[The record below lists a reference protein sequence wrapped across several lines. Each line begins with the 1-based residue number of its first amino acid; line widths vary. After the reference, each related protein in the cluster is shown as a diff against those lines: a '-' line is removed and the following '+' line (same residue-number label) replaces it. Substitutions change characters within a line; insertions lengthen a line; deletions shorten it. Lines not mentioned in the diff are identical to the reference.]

1 VVWQPVLLQAQ
12 VMYAKEMEDMTTIS
26 YASKFADSLKDYR
39 QRAKLSQQELSNVLR
54 NQYNITLYG
63 SDISKLEQERRKP
76 PKVDA
81 ALAIIR
87 TLHLSEEEAQRFLE
101 AGNYPPSVFH
111 LLTEPKKEQ
120 TEYTTV
126 LPLYPPTTTEQAQI
140 HLQSSFPSWQL
151 SADGYIIATNKL
163 AMWLWMA
170 AIAADL
176 IDAFVFEVFTRPWN
190 LDRILMTGQINDF
203 WLIKLQVMRWMENQ
217 HPSEA
222 LERAKRIILE
232 NPTLNILYEHLDK
245 LNLDTISFYKYSLFI
260 QHPEIHYTYLRFRV
274 KIWIT
279 RTEDG
284 ELDRFIFVYE
294 PHDSHTREIVTQKY
308 KELYTGEEDYIY
320 SKFSDI

>member
-1 VVWQPVLLQAQ
+1 
-12 VMYAKEMEDMTTIS
+12 MTTTAIPQFS
-26 YASKFADSLKDYR
+26 YLLREFR
-39 QRAKLSQQELSNVLR
+39 QRAKISQQELSDVLKTLYNV
-54 NQYNITLYG
+54 TLYG
-63 SDISKLEQERRKP
+63 SDISKFEREERKP
-76 PKVDA
+76 PKIDTT
-81 ALAIIR
+81 LAMIKA
-87 TLHLSEEEAQRFLE
+87 LHLSDEEAQRFLE

-111 LLTEPKKEQ
+111 LLAEPKKEQ
-120 TEYTTV
+120 SEYSNV

-140 HLQSSFPSWQL
+140 HLQSSLPSWQL
-151 SADGYIIATNKL
+151 SADGYIISTNKL

-217 HPSEA
+217 YPSEV

-294 PHDSHTREIVTQKY
+294 PHDNHTREIVTQKY
-308 KELYTGEEDYIY
+308 KELNKIEEDYTY
-320 SKFSDI
+320 SNSPV